1 MQVIGQEMNGINI
14 LNKQKKPVRILNNEI
29 RKV

>member
-14 LNKQKKPVRILNNEI
+14 LNKQKNRCEYLNNEI
-29 RKV
+29 RKA